1 MNEHSILS
9 PRGDTVNKGTSEI
22 IALGIDQAQ
31 CLNLRGRHVSC
42 TRCADSCPVKALVLT
57 ADEVRLDAGRCTAC
71 GACLPICP
79 SGALLLS
86 GFDPQRF
93 LETVADSAE
102 VHIHCSRSDHPDA
115 DNIVP
120 CLQVLDARL
129 LAAAAADGA
138 QTVVLHGADQCS
150 DCDRGDARATVEQ
163 MHAELKKWFT
173 GLPVHLTVEQ
183 GIQTETAVQLSEE
196 QVDLGRRN
204 FLRLANAK
212 SGHGVSKWPDEFAP
226 ERDQAASRWPLLS
239 NDGSTCRPSVYQEL
253 LAERAELLPWQDHH
267 LPWRARTFSD
277 ACSVCLTC
285 AQLCP
290 TGALVAEETKS
301 KISILFQLR
310 LCTDCGLCE
319 NLCPENAISNAS
331 VAGPEVLSTS
341 AHPVMHRNLHKCTG
355 CTRSFVPVP
364 GSDELCTTCQNEY
377 NVTNEWRAMLTKLP

>member
-1 MNEHSILS
+1 MNEHSILYL
-9 PRGDTVNKGTSEI
+9 RGDTVNKGTSE

-57 ADEVRLDAGRCTAC
+57 ADEVRLDGERCTAC

-86 GFDPQRF
+86 GFDPQQF

-102 VHIHCSRSDHPDA
+102 VHIHCSRSGHPDA
-115 DNIVP
+115 GNTVP

-129 LAAAAADGA
+129 LAAVAADGA
-138 QTVVLHGADQCS
+138 QTVVLHGADHCS
-150 DCDRGDARATVEQ
+150 DCDRGDARATIEQ

-183 GIQTETAVQLSEE
+183 GVQIETGVQSGAE

-212 SGHGVSKWPDEFAP
+212 PDHGVSKWSDEVVP
-226 ERDQAASRWPLLS
+226 EREQAALRWPLLS
-239 NDGSTCRPSVYQEL
+239 SNGSACRPSSYQEL
-253 LAERAELLPWQDHH
+253 LAVRAELLPWRDHY
-267 LPWRARTFSD
+267 LPWRARKFSD

-290 TGALVAEETKS
+290 TGALVAEETRS
-301 KISILFQLR
+301 TISILFHLR

-319 NLCPENAISNAS
+319 NLCPENAISNTY
-331 VAGPEVLSTS
+331 VTGPEVLSTPS
-341 AHPVMHRNLHKCTG
+341 YPVMHRDLHKCKN
-355 CTRSFVPVP
+355 CTRNFVPGP
-364 GSDELCTTCQNEY
+364 GSGELCTTCQNEY